1 MSMVGAQTIEE
12 FHERA
17 ELVVAPTIATE
28 GKIYQ
33 RAGQI

>member
-1 MSMVGAQTIEE
+1 MAHAE
-12 FHERA
+12 FHEKA